1 MAFRNPCVPLLI
13 LAALTL
19 AGCATGGRL
28 GNSEVQQVSRRT
40 YVLVGASSGFGQGV
54 ALKLAV
60 NGANVVL
67 AARRADLL
75 EEVAAKARAMGGT
88 ELVVPMDISK
98 PEDVQKLTDA
108 AVARFGYVDVW
119 INFAGIG
126 AIGRFWEI
134 PV

>member
-40 YVLVGASSGFGQGV
+40 YVLVGASSGFGRGV
-54 ALKLAV
+54 ALKLAA

-75 EEVAAKARAMGGT
+75 EEVAEAARSQGGKV
-88 ELVVPMDISK
+88 LVVPTDISK
-98 PEDVQKLTDA
+98 AEDVQKLSDA
-108 AVARFGYVDVW
+108 ATARF
-119 INFAGIG
+119 
-126 AIGRFWEI
+126 
-134 PV
+134 